1 MIMEGSKANVQ
12 HGVWQNTGGL
22 LLSSAFV
29 ILLCIGSGFD
39 IYYLAFVFIFI
50 KSFSINFCLGLEQ
63 LLFPYFAKP

>member
-1 MIMEGSKANVQ
+1 MEGSKANVQ

-39 IYYLAFVFIFI
+39 IYYLAFVCYLHQKFF
-50 KSFSINFCLGLEQ
+50 NQ
-63 LLFPYFAKP
+63 LLFGA